1 MKIIQTILLLGLILP
16 QSTRIFAQNENW
28 DNFIM
33 SVNGHP
39 VSIVVDLALREK
51 APLKER
57 PYLVILRTKYSDV
70 DASGFPGDSSKE
82 ELIQIE
88 NELESALKTGNG
100 AVYAGRFTQRGLREF
115 YFYTLDT
122 LDYAKHCNRVM
133 ENHRDFPWLAR
144 ALYDKTWSN
153 YFEVLT
159 PSDVEMEK
167 IENRRMVNALMQKG
181 DDITK
186 TRDIE
191 HFLYFKTNGNRRGFL
206 TALTLPRFR
215 VIDMPVEKTELG
227 DYPFRLV
234 ISRQDKPDIQNMDQI
249 TIGFVQLA
257 KKNNGRYD
265 GWKTIVMK

>member
-1 MKIIQTILLLGLILP
+1 MKIVQTLLLFGLVILLPL
-16 QSTRIFAQNENW
+16 SIFAQDENW
-28 DNFIM
+28 DNFIT

-39 VSIVVDLALREK
+39 VSIVVDLSLRDK
-51 APLKER
+51 APVKER
-57 PYLVILRTKYSDV
+57 PYLVILRTKYPDA
-70 DASGFPGDSSKE
+70 DASGFPGDSSRE

-88 NELESALKTGNG
+88 NELESVLKTGNG

-122 LDYAKHCNRVM
+122 LDYAKHCSRVM
-133 ENHRDFPWLAR
+133 ENHTRFPWLVKAV
-144 ALYDKTWSN
+144 YDKTWSN

-159 PSDVEMEK
+159 PSEVEMEK
-167 IENRRMVNALMQKG
+167 IENRRMVKALKEKG
-181 DDITK
+181 DDLTK

-191 HFLYFKTNGNRRGFL
+191 HFLYFKTQGNRRGFL
-206 TALTLPRFR
+206 TSLELPRFK
-215 VIDMPVEKTELG
+215 VIDMPVEKTEPG

-265 GWKTIVMK
+265 GWKTLVVK

>member
-1 MKIIQTILLLGLILP
+1 MKIVQTLLLFGLVFLQP
-16 QSTRIFAQNENW
+16 SSNFAQDENW

-39 VSIVVDLALREK
+39 VSIVVDLSLRDK
-51 APLKER
+51 APIKER
-57 PYLVILRTKYSDV
+57 PFLVILRTKYPDA
-70 DASGFPGDSSKE
+70 DASGFPGDSSRE

-88 NELESALKTGNG
+88 NELEAALKTGNG

-133 ENHRDFPWLAR
+133 ENHRQFPWLVKAV
-144 ALYDKTWSN
+144 YDKTWAN

-167 IENRRMVNALMQKG
+167 IENRRMIKALMEKG

-191 HFLYFKTNGNRRGFL
+191 HFLYFKTQGNRRGFL
-206 TALTLPRFR
+206 TNLELPRFK
-215 VIDMPVEKTELG
+215 VIDMPVEKTEFG

-249 TIGFVQLA
+249 TISFVQLA

-265 GWKTIVMK
+265 GWKTPVMK